1 MEWMEW
7 VKMAVRVRWET
18 RKARGRAGVAG
29 ISRPSM
35 SRYERGDCPLQERLE
50 EWARGLGMD
59 VAQAVAAWQ
68 TRYEVGLIAEVRAV
82 RSDVIAWRKGRGGR
96 VRGVFIHTPRSGV
109 RISYATV
116 WREGEG
122 YAGRVDGRLPVRA
135 PTLAGVL
142 AALGAPV
149 SA

>member
-68 TRYEVGLIAEVRAV
+68 TRYEAGLIADCAALRPG
-82 RSDVIAWRKGRGGR
+82 IAWRAGKRGAVLAHVSGAAPRTIRDLR
-96 VRGVFIHTPRSGV
+96 VRRRWGGYSGQV
-109 RISYATV
+109 ERQRPV
-116 WREGEG
+116 WG
-122 YAGRVDGRLPVRA
+122 

-142 AALGAPV
+142 DVLAPV

>member
-68 TRYEVGLIAEVRAV
+68 TRYEAGLIADCAALRPG
-82 RSDVIAWRKGRGGR
+82 IAWRAGKRGAVLAHVSGAA
-96 VRGVFIHTPRSGV
+96 PRTI
-109 RISYATV
+109 RDLRV
-116 WREGEG
+116 WRKGAS
-122 YAGRVDGRLPVRA
+122 YVGRLGCTRARMVKA

-142 AALGAPV
+142 DVLAPV

>member
-35 SRYERGDCPLQERLE
+35 SRYERGDCPQQYRVAM
-50 EWARGLGMD
+50 WARGLGMD
-59 VAQAVAAWQ
+59 VQQAVAAWQ
-68 TRYEVGLIAEVRAV
+68 TRYEVGLIAEVRSV
-82 RSDVIAWRKGRGGR
+82 RSDVIAWRQGRAGR
-96 VRGVFIHTPRSGV
+96 VRGVFIHTPRPGV

-116 WREGEG
+116 WRDGEG
-122 YAGRVDGRLPVRA
+122 YAGQVDKRLPVKA

-142 AALGAPV
+142 AALGAV

>member
-1 MEWMEW
+1 
-7 VKMAVRVRWET
+7 
-18 RKARGRAGVAG
+18 
-29 ISRPSM
+29 
-35 SRYERGDCPLQERLE
+35 
-50 EWARGLGMD
+50 MD

-82 RSDVIAWRKGRGGR
+82 RPGIEWRQGRAGR
-96 VRGVFIHTPRSGV
+96 VRGVFMQSGY
-109 RISYATV
+109 ICGASV

-122 YAGRVDGRLPVRA
+122 YAGQVDKRLPVKA